1 MSEETRRAR
10 IIAGSAL
17 AGVGLLVLIILF
29 TTGGGDSS
37 RPTAEERIAPTTTK
51 KRPAK
56 KKPAAKKPVTK
67 APVQDLGPN
76 PMRGEEAR
84 QAVVP
89 VLRWRVVAEPPPGSP
104 RPQLYTTPDAFAAQ
118 LAALSDQGYRAIT
131 LAQLFAAWDTGA
143 AIPRQPVVLT
153 FDDGY
158 PSQGRVVA
166 PALKARGWPGVLN
179 LVPANVGGD
188 GLPLSRLKQM
198 VAAGWEIDAK
208 AGEESDLGVLDPAAQ
223 QTELQRIADEVQ
235 TVAGKA
241 PVAFAYGE
249 SFDEELQG
257 VVEAAGFKGAETE
270 ESGLARPEERY
281 ALRRIDAQSAGDDPG
296 ALLAQIQSYADSSQT
311 STLPAQ

>member
-17 AGVGLLVLIILF
+17 AGVGLLVLIILL
-29 TTGGGDSS
+29 TTGGGDSG
-37 RPTAEERIAPTTTK
+37 RPTAEERAATTTTK
-51 KRPAK
+51 KQPAR
-56 KKPAAKKPVTK
+56 KPAAKKPVTK

-76 PMRGEEAR
+76 PMRGAEAR

-89 VLRWRVVAEPPPGSP
+89 ILRWRVVAEPPPGSP

-118 LAALSDQGYRAIT
+118 LAALGDQGYRAIT

-158 PSQGRVVA
+158 PSQGRVVV

-188 GLPLSRLKQM
+188 GLPLSRLKEM

-223 QTELQRIADEVQ
+223 QAELQRISDEVE
-235 TVAGKA
+235 TIAGKA

-249 SFDEELQG
+249 SFDEELQE

-281 ALRRIDAQSAGDDPG
+281 ALRRIDAQGTGDDPG
-296 ALLAQIQSYADSSQT
+296 ALLAQIQSYAGGSQT